1 MVRRRDIVYTIQAL
15 WAMKSR
21 AVLSTLGIIIGVMS
35 VLIVAAVGL
44 SAQDLIISQVTS
56 LGGDIIGILPGKSEE
71 NEPPP
76 IAFGVVKTSLSLA
89 DANALADLPEVVAVV
104 PFVTTTNRVTL
115 ERRSVVTSVN
125 GVNDRAQILAGFKI
139 VAGRFISDKD
149 VARYARVAVVGPI
162 VAKNLFPDGDIVGQ
176 VIDIK
181 NIKFTVIGVTEERGS
196 AFFQN
201 QDDQVMVPVTA
212 AQRLIAGIDHVN
224 YIRVKVAERADVGL
238 MKDNISQMLRHR
250 HHISDPIKDDFSV
263 RSTDQAAETI
273 GNVTGAMQG
282 FLMVVT
288 AIALLVGGINIM
300 NIMFVS
306 VRERRREIGLR
317 KALGASSR
325 RIRQQFLTESAVM
338 SLFGGVVGVGLGSGF
353 SYMVALAIRYYG
365 YSWNY
370 FMPINYIML
379 ALLVAATI
387 GVVSGISPAIVAAR
401 LDPIEA
407 LREE

>member
-21 AVLSTLGIIIGVMS
+21 AVLSTLGIVIGVMS

-238 MKDNISQMLRHR
+238 MKDSISQMLRHR
-250 HHISDPIKDDFSV
+250 HHISDPVKDDFSV